1 MELEIC
7 RSSGDG
13 MEDEETNK
21 ESLSLKPLQDKPIVS
36 KQKIKNKVPGQ
47 YTLYRPS
54 ENESTYLSP
63 VIPKGKLYCLIP
75 KLIKSKNT
83 TQSTKIRKNREPRFI
98 PIEPYKGAVKPI
110 LPLKKHKNVIK
121 KEKNN
126 VDINFLVSQMSNMKT
141 SELQNLSLSKI
152 YNPNL
157 NAKSKDIDEEK
168 QKLLTENEEL
178 RKEKD
183 QINNQLKFQLQV
195 NAELK
200 NLLVASV
207 GEDLQTKV
215 NVLTED
221 KLQLA
226 NNLSTHTEQIEFLA
240 GQCEVWRSKFLA
252 SSVMIEELAKWK
264 ADLLQKNAFLMES
277 NKRNLQLISKIREMQ
292 IDILKNLKFL
302 ANLKHLNLPSSDII
316 SLCSESL
323 NITQQMVL
331 HSEHSGVPGNLKLN
345 DLDVLTDIEKF
356 AIKALKNINQ
366 PLTATDQAS
375 KAIVE
380 QAFSSKSTNHDSI
393 NTVVNEN
400 LSI

>member
-1 MELEIC
+1 MFCLKLFLIKISICSDIHIIKNFEVC

-226 NNLSTHTEQIEFLA
+226 NNLSTHTVI
-240 GQCEVWRSKFLA
+240 
-252 SSVMIEELAKWK
+252 
-264 ADLLQKNAFLMES
+264 
-277 NKRNLQLISKIREMQ
+277 
-292 IDILKNLKFL
+292 
-302 ANLKHLNLPSSDII
+302 
-316 SLCSESL
+316 
-323 NITQQMVL
+323 
-331 HSEHSGVPGNLKLN
+331 
-345 DLDVLTDIEKF
+345 
-356 AIKALKNINQ
+356 
-366 PLTATDQAS
+366 
-375 KAIVE
+375 
-380 QAFSSKSTNHDSI
+380 
-393 NTVVNEN
+393 
-400 LSI
+400 